1 MGYDLVLVLES
12 TAVVG
17 LPSTWAC
24 FLCRSMHSATDES
37 PSSQIARSEVSA
49 ARSADFL
56 ISILADWVTKDSSSG
71 SEIGSDQA

>member
-1 MGYDLVLVLES
+1 MSHPPRRL
-12 TAVVG
+12 
-17 LPSTWAC
+17 
-24 FLCRSMHSATDES
+24 
-37 PSSQIARSEVSA
+37 IARSEVSA